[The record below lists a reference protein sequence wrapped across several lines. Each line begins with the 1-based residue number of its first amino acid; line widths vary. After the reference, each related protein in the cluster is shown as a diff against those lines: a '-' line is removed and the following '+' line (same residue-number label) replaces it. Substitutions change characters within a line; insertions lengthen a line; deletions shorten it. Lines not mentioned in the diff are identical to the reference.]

1 MLSYIEPLLF
11 AAAFWVAWDYRRPEP
26 LLPALRRALAPV
38 TLEDQRT
45 IDWLASVRLPSLPA
59 NTGTRA
65 RPRTG
70 YLARRR
76 AGSKYTPRHYARE
89 NTE

>member
-26 LLPALRRALAPV
+26 LLPVFRRDMAPV

-45 IDWLASVRLPSLPA
+45 IEWLASVRPPVLAPHA
-59 NTGTRA
+59 GTRA
-65 RPRTG
+65 RPG

-76 AGSKYTPRHYARE
+76 EGSEYTPRHYGRE
-89 NTE
+89 RS